1 MIDVFQGSLK
11 NMQNLN
17 SKQLVEFLGLDLKNI
32 DLSFDK
38 YLRRAKKLARLLL
51 YIIIKN

>member
-11 NMQNLN
+11 NMQSLN
-17 SKQLVEFLGLDLKNI
+17 DKQLVEFLDRVLKNI

-51 YIIIKN
+51 YIIIKS